1 MSQDHDGPEVE
12 VLGASKLTDLYGYW
26 PSFHDAT
33 VESILIERVGPTVTI
48 WFETCDMACDDDKV
62 READRRA
69 RVVLRW
75 HEVEDLEL
83 RGIDPE
89 EHNWIDGLMFGLRD
103 GGIRSELLL
112 MDGLHGWLNTRWVE
126 VVDVEPLPDQNSHN

>member
-1 MSQDHDGPEVE
+1 MFPDHAGPKVE

-48 WFETCDMACDDDKV
+48 RFETCDMACDGDTV
-62 READRRA
+62 REPDRRA

-89 EHNWIDGLMFGLRD
+89 EHNWIDGLTFGLRD

-112 MDGLHGWLNTRWVE
+112 MDGLHGWLDARRVE
-126 VVDVEPLPDQNSHN
+126 VVDVEPFTAQNSHN